1 MTFIVLITG
10 IVILAVLA
18 YYFFILAPKLHPA
31 NRAAEFL
38 KNGRIDDAIDEYKKI
53 LDENP
58 FDFETHYNLAMLF
71 LELNDADQAAIH
83 LQKIL
88 DIGRYNH
95 IIEKINVQ
103 KMLAKIFEQRDE
115 QENAFALYY
124 DIVRMYPGD
133 IEALYNTAFITL
145 GQSEFDIAQ
154 RYFDKLVKLKETGF
168 DVMYGA
174 GICSYMNQKFNE
186 SVEYFKT
193 AVLSRPESEL
203 ANISMILALLKKRD
217 FRTSLAFSNK
227 LIGLSQDVNVKFIAL
242 RSAAFS
248 EVLMKHFP
256 EGVKK
261 FEEVLEFSRSH
272 ELQDEIVLTLYD
284 IAFACIKAEMSK
296 RAYDYWNELFSLNR
310 NFRNTADLI
319 MTLRK
324 DMETGNKE
332 KNTLQWDAIN
342 DKCEEW
348 MRSPYPDD
356 FLWGICSLKASNMFD
371 VKKYVVSTKITSEN
385 DSDYSDMGYSKN
397 LIERLI
403 SLDTENFRII
413 ANRVSEKMGY
423 RVDQIM
429 PSYRES
435 DGVDLLTTK
444 KDTKEKAVVWLRR
457 WKGTKVGE
465 IPLRNF
471 AQQIND
477 VKAASGVFVTTTPL
491 TVEAEKTV
499 QSLSKVKVVLPE
511 ELNSYLSGLL

>member
-1 MTFIVLITG
+1 MTFIVLVIG

-18 YYFFILAPKLHPA
+18 YYFFYLAPKLHPA
-31 NRAAEFL
+31 NRAAEYL

-58 FDFETHYNLAMLF
+58 FDFQTHYNLAVLF

-83 LQKIL
+83 LEKIL
-88 DIGRYNH
+88 EIGRYNH
-95 IIEKINVQ
+95 IVEKINVQ
-103 KMLAKIFEQRDE
+103 KMLAKIYEERDE
-115 QENAFALYY
+115 QEKAFALYY

-133 IEALYNTAFITL
+133 RDALYNVAFITL
-145 GQSEFDIAQ
+145 GQGEFDIAQ
-154 RYFDKLVKLKETGF
+154 RYFDKLVKIKESGF
-168 DVMYGA
+168 EVMYGA

-186 SVEYFKT
+186 SVEYFKS
-193 AVLSRPESEL
+193 AVSSRPESEL
-203 ANISMILALLKKRD
+203 ANISMAISLLKKRD
-217 FRTSLAFSNK
+217 FRTALSFSNK
-227 LIGLSQDVNVKFIAL
+227 LAGISQDINVKFIAL

-248 EVLMKHFP
+248 ELLMKHYP

-261 FEEVLEFSRSH
+261 FEEVLEYARSN
-272 ELQDEIVLTLYD
+272 ELQDELVLTLYD
-284 IAFACIKAEMSK
+284 IGFACIKAEAVK

-319 MTLRK
+319 ITLRK
-324 DMETGNKE
+324 DMENTGKE
-332 KNTLQWDAIN
+332 KNTLLWDSIN
-342 DKCEEW
+342 DKSEEW

-356 FLWGICSLKASNMFD
+356 FLWGICSLKSPNPFD
-371 VKKYVVSTKITSEN
+371 VKKYIVSTKVTSES
-385 DSDYSDMGYSKN
+385 DSDYSDMGYSRN
-397 LIERLI
+397 LIDKLI

-413 ANRVSEKMGY
+413 ANRVAEKMGY

-435 DGVDLLTTK
+435 DGVDLMTTK

-457 WKGTKVGE
+457 WKQTKVGE

-471 AQQIND
+471 AQQVND
-477 VKAASGVFVTTTPL
+477 VKAASGVFITTSMLTP
-491 TVEAEKTV
+491 EAEKTV
-499 QSLSKVKVVLPE
+499 QSLSKVKVVLPD